1 MDDLG
6 FESFNARIHVCRSSY
21 ALIGQK
27 YPTDGPPLAEV
38 HTAAGEGK
46 AIAVARLKVVSSFE
60 EVSHCETDIAEP
72 PMFGTLEVDGNFK
85 LDAGC
90 RYRVWELPN
99 AAACLGGSWVV
110 VTGSSNALLM
120 WNSLLMMLAPSEAGL
135 MRRGRFGGA
144 HLLDAV
150 IEDGVIIHYE
160 TVKSWLDTCDQS
172 TPSGAPNETECR
184 MVYAETLAKAPAH
197 SPNRI
202 RLTMFLSFYWA
213 RTGTAL
219 DLIEAQ
225 DAWAMSEVSILVQVV
240 AWYVVCNGIK
250 FNGCHRPNLIDLPED
265 EVATMFTNEMEPVLN
280 RMLMFCSPGGRAG
293 VRGCAVATNSFTN
306 AGSPLLD
313 MFLRFNALVT
323 QAMDAK
329 KTDSFRYLDIFALG
343 ASMPDETLDGHGSQ
357 ILQLWTWQALLGGFC
372 SSSSAATGSQ
382 VRFDGPLCWRKTAL
396 W

>member
-46 AIAVARLKVVSSFE
+46 AIAVARLK
-60 EVSHCETDIAEP
+60 
-72 PMFGTLEVDGNFK
+72 
-85 LDAGC
+85 
-90 RYRVWELPN
+90 
-99 AAACLGGSWVV
+99 
-110 VTGSSNALLM
+110 
-120 WNSLLMMLAPSEAGL
+120 AGL

-160 TVKSWLDTCDQS
+160 TESFHADQVLDVLNN
-172 TPSGAPNETECR
+172 SGQVMAGYVRP
-184 MVYAETLAKAPAH
+184 KHPK
-197 SPNRI
+197 
-202 RLTMFLSFYWA
+202 W
-213 RTGTAL
+213 TGTAL

-265 EVATMFTNEMEPVLN
+265 EGLLLVPCQHLQVDVQEFEVVL
-280 RMLMFCSPGGRAG
+280 
-293 VRGCAVATNSFTN
+293 
-306 AGSPLLD
+306 
-313 MFLRFNALVT
+313 
-323 QAMDAK
+323 
-329 KTDSFRYLDIFALG
+329 
-343 ASMPDETLDGHGSQ
+343 TLDGHGSQ

>member
-46 AIAVARLKVVSSFE
+46 AIAVARLK
-60 EVSHCETDIAEP
+60 
-72 PMFGTLEVDGNFK
+72 
-85 LDAGC
+85 
-90 RYRVWELPN
+90 
-99 AAACLGGSWVV
+99 
-110 VTGSSNALLM
+110 
-120 WNSLLMMLAPSEAGL
+120 AGL

-160 TVKSWLDTCDQS
+160 TESFHADQVLDVLNN
-172 TPSGAPNETECR
+172 SGQVMAGY
-184 MVYAETLAKAPAH
+184 V
-197 SPNRI
+197 
-202 RLTMFLSFYWA
+202 
-213 RTGTAL
+213 TGTAL

-225 DAWAMSEVSILVQVV
+225 DAWAMSEAREDPTSDLTTVSILVQVV

-265 EVATMFTNEMEPVLN
+265 EGLLLVPCQHLQVDVQEFEV
-280 RMLMFCSPGGRAG
+280 
-293 VRGCAVATNSFTN
+293 V
-306 AGSPLLD
+306 LLD